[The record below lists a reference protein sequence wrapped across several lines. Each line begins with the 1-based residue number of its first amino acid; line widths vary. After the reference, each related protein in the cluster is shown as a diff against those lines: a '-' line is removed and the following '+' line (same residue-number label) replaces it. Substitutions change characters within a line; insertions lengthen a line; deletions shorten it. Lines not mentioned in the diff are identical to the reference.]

1 MKVLNI
7 VYAGGKCSGGFY
19 PDGMNLD
26 WGARRFI
33 SIAIGPGLPPLT
45 ATKGRRRL
53 GAGTTAGQRIDLSW
67 GRRRALQGLNAA
79 HCGRDNDDDRA

>member
-33 SIAIGPGLPPLT
+33 SIAIGPGVAAANSNERVPPVGGWYDRR
-45 ATKGRRRL
+45 TKNRFEL
-53 GAGTTAGQRIDLSW
+53 GEAACLAGFECS
-67 GRRRALQGLNAA
+67 ALWSRQ
-79 HCGRDNDDDRA
+79 